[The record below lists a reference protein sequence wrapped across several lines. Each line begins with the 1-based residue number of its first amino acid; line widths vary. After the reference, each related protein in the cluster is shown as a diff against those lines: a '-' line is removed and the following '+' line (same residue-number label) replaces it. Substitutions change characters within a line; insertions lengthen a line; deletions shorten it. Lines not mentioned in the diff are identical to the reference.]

1 MKALDFITTH
11 KGISPG
17 KNVVTRRSYLVT
29 PKVFRATDYDHE
41 TRHVKN
47 MIRILRER
55 VMNLEVQLLECYGR
69 KEQQAAIMELKN
81 RLKISNMEAKFL
93 ILKIDSLQA
102 DNQRLQEQIDDHKN
116 ICAELDAATLKIK
129 FLKKKLSSQAEQN
142 KEQISTLQKRVAELQ
157 DEELVAASNSNI
169 HLHLQT
175 LERLEDEAEKLR
187 KSNLKLQLENT
198 ELASKLEATQIL
210 ANSVLEHPET
220 EALREL
226 SEHLR
231 QENEDL
237 ANEIAQLQ
245 ADRCSDAEDLVYLR
259 WVNACLRYE
268 LRNFQPPQGKT
279 VARDLSRSLSPE
291 SEKKAKQL
299 ILEYASSEGL
309 REKGISVTDYESDHW
324 LSSQISYII
333 DSGEYGGFSASSKV
347 HSSHRNKFFSKLRRL
362 VLGKDHGSKA
372 EKPGRLEDSDSPND
386 GSSVSTGSDTL
397 SDLPS
402 NRFQTLSLHLPG
414 NSSRYS
420 IDLQRLQTPNSDTG
434 SFHSHRRLSS
444 CDSSQDHMDH
454 DSYSTEKSELMKF
467 AEVLKETNSL
477 TEETSSI
484 GRSHRKSESFGS
496 LNAIHSSFRQ

>member
-1 MKALDFITTH
+1 
-11 KGISPG
+11 
-17 KNVVTRRSYLVT
+17 
-29 PKVFRATDYDHE
+29 
-41 TRHVKN
+41 
-47 MIRILRER
+47 
-55 VMNLEVQLLECYGR
+55 
-69 KEQQAAIMELKN
+69 
-81 RLKISNMEAKFL
+81 MEAKFL
-93 ILKIDSLQA
+93 ILKINSLQA

-129 FLKKKLSSQAEQN
+129 LLKKKLSSEAEQN
-142 KEQISTLQKRVAELQ
+142 KERISTLQKRVAELQ
-157 DEELVAASNSNI
+157 EERVAASNSNI

-175 LERLEDEAEKLR
+175 MESLDAEAGELR

-210 ANSVLEHPET
+210 ASSVLEDPET

-237 ANEIAQLQ
+237 ANEIEQLQ
-245 ADRCSDAEDLVYLR
+245 ADRCSDAEELVYLR

-299 ILEYASSEGL
+299 ILEYASTEGL
-309 REKGISVTDYESDHW
+309 TEKGISVTDYESDRW
-324 LSSQISYII
+324 SSSQISYII

-347 HSSHRNKFFSKLRRL
+347 HSSHRNKFFSKLWRL

-386 GSSVSTGSDTL
+386 GSSVPTGSDTL

-402 NRFQTLSLHLPG
+402 NRFQTLYLHLPG
-414 NSSRYS
+414 NSSRLS